1 MSFAGGKLAGLKLPD
16 LGGATLQRAATVLA
30 GLAGLVLFGTSVMM
44 VDPAEVAV
52 VYRFGAVDRVV
63 GAGLGFRLPLIE
75 RAERIRVTEVRRI
88 ELPRRRLLTE
98 DTNLVELEIVVQFSV
113 ADPVL
118 FALVHEDPEKVVSA
132 ELESALN
139 ARVAEVAVDALLTTG
154 RTELQ
159 QVLMDAGQKSL
170 DALGTGVRLVAVDV
184 RDLVP
189 PAAVVNAFND
199 VSSAKGDQETMRL
212 AADSYA
218 SKVLPDVRGKASQLE
233 QEALS
238 GAAEQS
244 ARADGDIARFQALLP
259 AWRSEPAATRIQ
271 LRDELWAEIGA
282 RAQVRIVPP
291 GTELS
296 LPSTP

>member
-1 MSFAGGKLAGLKLPD
+1 MKLPESTSAA
-16 LGGATLQRAATVLA
+16 LRGAGVRYAGTAVAVLV
-30 GLAGLVLFGTSVMM
+30 GLVTLASSVMV

-52 VYRFGAVDRVV
+52 VYRLGAVDRVL
-63 GAGLGFRLPLIE
+63 GAGLGFRVPLLE

-98 DTNLVELEIVVQFSV
+98 DTNLVELEIVAQFSV
-113 ADPVL
+113 SDPVL
-118 FALVHEDPEKVVSA
+118 FALVHANPEKVIAA
-132 ELESALN
+132 EVESALN
-139 ARVAEVAVDALLTTG
+139 ARVAAVAVDALLTTG
-154 RTELQ
+154 RAELQ
-159 QVLMDAGQKSL
+159 QALMDAAQTSL
-170 DALGTGVRLVAVDV
+170 DALGTGVRLVAIDV

-218 SKVLPDVRGKASQLE
+218 SKVLPEVRGRAAQLE

-244 ARADGDIARFQALLP
+244 ARTDGDIARFQALLP
-259 AWRSEPAATRIQ
+259 AWRTDPAATRIQ
-271 LRDELWAEIGA
+271 LRDEMWARIGP
-282 RAQVRIVPP
+282 RAQVMAVPP
-291 GTELS
+291 NSEVT
-296 LPSTP
+296 LPAR

>member
-1 MSFAGGKLAGLKLPD
+1 MNLPGWASGWAGGPA
-16 LGGATLQRAATVLA
+16 GGAALQRVGAVAAVLVGIA
-30 GLAGLVLFGTSVMM
+30 ALGSSVMM

-63 GAGLGFRLPLIE
+63 GAGLGFRLPIVE

-113 ADPVL
+113 SDPVL
-118 FALVHEDPEKVVSA
+118 FALVHEDPEKVVAA
-132 ELESALN
+132 EVASALN
-139 ARVAEVAVDALLTTG
+139 ARVAAVAVDALLTTG

-159 QVLMDAGQKSL
+159 QVLMDAGQASL
-170 DALGTGVRLVAVDV
+170 DALGTGVRLVAIDV

-218 SKVLPDVRGKASQLE
+218 SKVLPEVRGKAAQLE
-233 QEALS
+233 QEALA

-259 AWRSEPAATRIQ
+259 AWRSDPAATRIQ
-271 LRDELWAEIGA
+271 LREELWAKIGPK
-282 RAQVRIVPP
+282 AQVMVVPP
-291 GTELS
+291 GS
-296 LPSTP
+296 DVALPSR